1 MTDNRKPYLIGI
13 AGPSGSGKST
23 IAHKVAEAIGAQI
36 FSLDSYYF
44 DLAHLTWEERA
55 KSNFDHPDSL
65 DSKLLSEHLHA
76 LARGESIVRPVYDFS
91 QHTRAKETERVVPG
105 EYLIVE
111 GIFALVWDHIRE
123 LYGTKVFVEAG
134 HKLCLGRRIKR
145 DIEERGRTEESV
157 LQQYEATVRGMMDLY
172 INPTKQYADI
182 VLSGDRPV
190 AENAEKILV
199 HVRIHQHATK

>member
-1 MTDNRKPYLIGI
+1 MAAPYIIGI

-23 IAHKVAEAIGAQI
+23 IAGLVAKEIGAQI
-36 FSLDSYYF
+36 FSLDSYYHE
-44 DLAHLTWEERA
+44 LSHLTYEERCKA
-55 KSNFDHPDSL
+55 NFDHPDSL

-76 LARGESIVRPVYDFS
+76 LSRGESIVRPIYDFS
-91 QHTRAKETERVVPG
+91 IHTRAKETERVTPG
-105 EYLIVE
+105 DYLIVE

-157 LQQYEATVRGMMDLY
+157 LAQYEATVRKMMDLY
-172 INPTKQYADI
+172 IKPTKQYADMI
-182 VLSGDRPV
+182 LSGDQPV
-190 AENAEKILV
+190 AENAETILE
-199 HVRIHQHATK
+199 HVRSHAATHAKS

>member
-1 MTDNRKPYLIGI
+1 MATPYIIGI

-23 IAHKVAEAIGAQI
+23 IAHRVADAIGAEI
-36 FSLDSYYF
+36 FSLDSYYHE
-44 DLAHLTWEERA
+44 LAHLSYEERCKA
-55 KSNFDHPDSL
+55 NFDHPDSL
-65 DSKLLSEHLHA
+65 DSQLLSRHLHA
-76 LARGESIVRPVYDFS
+76 LARGETIVRPVYDFS
-91 QHTRAKETERVVPG
+91 RHTRAQETESVTPG

-157 LQQYEATVRGMMDLY
+157 LAQYEATVRKMMDLY
-172 INPTKQYADI
+172 INPTKQYADMI
-182 VLSGDRPV
+182 LSGDQPV
-190 AENAEKILV
+190 ADNAEMILE
-199 HVRIHQHATK
+199 HVRSHAATHAKS

>member
-1 MTDNRKPYLIGI
+1 MAVPYIIGI

-23 IAHKVAEAIGAQI
+23 IAHKVADALGAQI
-36 FSLDSYYF
+36 FSIDSYYHG
-44 DLAHLTWEERA
+44 LSHLTYEERC
-55 KSNFDHPDSL
+55 KTNFDHPDSI

-76 LARGESIVRPVYDFS
+76 LARGETIVRPVYDFS
-91 QHTRAKETERVVPG
+91 RHTRAQETERVIPG
-105 EYLIVE
+105 DYLIVE
-111 GIFALVWDHIRE
+111 GIFALVWDHVRE

-172 INPTKQYADI
+172 INPTKAHADL
-182 VLSGDRPV
+182 VLSGDSAV
-190 AENAEKILV
+190 AENAAKILE
-199 HVRIHQHATK
+199 HVRTHHAPLAKS

>member
-1 MTDNRKPYLIGI
+1 MAIPYIIGI

-23 IAHKVAEAIGAQI
+23 IAHKVADAIGAQI

-44 DLAHLTWEERA
+44 DLAHLSWEERA

-65 DSKLLSEHLHA
+65 DSRLLSEHLHA
-76 LARGESIVRPVYDFS
+76 LARGEAIVRPVYDFS

-111 GIFALVWDHIRE
+111 GIFALVWDRIRE

-134 HKLCLGRRIKR
+134 HRLCLGRRIKR

-157 LQQYEATVRGMMDLY
+157 LAQYEATVRGMMDLY
-172 INPTKQYADI
+172 INPTKQYADM
-182 VLSGDRPV
+182 VLSGDSAL
-190 AENAEKILV
+190 AENAEKILQ
-199 HVRIHQHATK
+199 HVKLHHFA